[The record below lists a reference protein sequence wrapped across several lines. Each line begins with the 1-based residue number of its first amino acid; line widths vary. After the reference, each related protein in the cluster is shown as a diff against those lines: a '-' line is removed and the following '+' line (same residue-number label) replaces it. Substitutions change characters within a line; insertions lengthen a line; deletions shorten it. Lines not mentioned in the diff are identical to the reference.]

1 LFVAGILLLLVTT
14 VPLRSYA
21 ATLAFQSVAGG
32 ITVAGSTSNF
42 GTMNGLAIGG
52 PTAGGSAV
60 ALTNGALYYSNIQ
73 FNFTGMGAKKGYVTA
88 YVSTPFTHP
97 AALIVEFCGQT
108 VCTSGNY
115 VAMST
120 SVAAP
125 STIVQKP
132 GIGNNGNTTGGI
144 GIFIPDNDGVTA
156 YTGVDS
162 VTITF
167 RMLDASNDA
176 LLDTQTFSL
185 SNVNQKVQTAIL
197 LQLSTATGGLAVTA
211 ASDYAMNFSTVNG
224 LGIGPVAGL
233 NTTSASGGYIY
244 HTPYTISPVFTDFT
258 SAVGTVKVYVS
269 TNFAHPT
276 IFTLQD
282 SATAGSGYSAISTSS
297 GAPTQITAGAQDRTP
312 ITRYLGLFVSNANGI
327 PVFATDTATLTYTLT
342 VP

>member
-1 LFVAGILLLLVTT
+1 
-14 VPLRSYA
+14 
-21 ATLAFQSVAGG
+21 
-32 ITVAGSTSNF
+32 
-42 GTMNGLAIGG
+42 
-52 PTAGGSAV
+52 
-60 ALTNGALYYSNIQ
+60 
-73 FNFTGMGAKKGYVTA
+73 
-88 YVSTPFTHP
+88 
-97 AALIVEFCGQT
+97 
-108 VCTSGNY
+108 
-115 VAMST
+115 
-120 SVAAP
+120 
-125 STIVQKP
+125 
-132 GIGNNGNTTGGI
+132 
-144 GIFIPDNDGVTA
+144 
-156 YTGVDS
+156 
-162 VTITF
+162 
-167 RMLDASNDA
+167 
-176 LLDTQTFSL
+176 
-185 SNVNQKVQTAIL
+185 
-197 LQLSTATGGLAVTA
+197 LQLSTAIGGLAVTA